1 MFSKFKFFLIA
12 VAFGA
17 TSIAN
22 AEDAAWRV
30 SKTSGEVWVTTS
42 GAQPIS
48 LPGDATLKP
57 GDLIRTGQTGR
68 VLLVRGA
75 ESILVSANSVVG
87 IPMPQQQPKTG
98 LPSTI
103 LQQAGTILLDVE
115 KRNVQHFEVQTPY
128 LAAVV
133 KGTQFRVS
141 VTNTGSNVEV
151 IKGQVQVS
159 DHKTGQFTLVNA
171 EQVAR
176 VSTQGPAGLSLTGT
190 GPMSPI
196 FLGPPRSPAISPVV
210 IPEQSVSAPAPQQVA
225 QNTPTTSERRVQ
237 WTPTVDTS
245 KDSGLMAWLK
255 DTFGLGKKSS
265 NEDVALVL
273 AVPVVIFLGVA
284 VGAAAMRRRKINNKP
299 TDSR

>member
-210 IPEQSVSAPAPQQVA
+210 IPEQSVSAPASQQIA
-225 QNTPTTSERRVQ
+225 QNTPAMSERRVQ
-237 WTPTVDTS
+237 WTPTADTS

-284 VGAAAMRRRKINNKP
+284 VGAAAMRRRKNNNKP